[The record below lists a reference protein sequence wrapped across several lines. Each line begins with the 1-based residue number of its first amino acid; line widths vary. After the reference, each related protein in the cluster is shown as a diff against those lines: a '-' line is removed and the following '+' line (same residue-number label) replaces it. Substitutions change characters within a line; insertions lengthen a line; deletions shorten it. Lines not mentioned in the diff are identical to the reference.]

1 MVVASIEENILK
13 KVKVSSSELDNILSF
28 FQEKKI
34 EKKEHLLLEGNHC
47 REIAFVKKGGLYS
60 YFVDEEGEKVTI
72 SIGFE
77 DYWMGDLYS
86 FFTGKPSE
94 MNVVSIEPSEVM
106 TITLA
111 NFEKATEAV
120 PRFERYFRLL
130 LQNAYIESQRRIGRI
145 NSQEVKQRYLDLIER
160 HPDIIQR
167 VPQGVVASY
176 LGIKTQSL
184 SRIRKQLFSK

>member
-1 MVVASIEENILK
+1 LENNLLKKNILNR
-13 KVKVSSSELDNILSF
+13 VQLSSEELDTIFSF
-28 FQEKKI
+28 FSEKKLT
-34 EKKEHLLLEGNHC
+34 KKEYLLLEGNPC

-60 YFVDEEGEKVTI
+60 YFVDEAGEKVTI

-77 DYWMGDLYS
+77 DYWIGDLFS

-94 MNVVSIEPSEVM
+94 MNIVSIEPSEIM
-106 TITLA
+106 TISLH
-111 NFEKATEAV
+111 NFEKATKAV

-160 HPDIIQR
+160 HPDLIQR
-167 VPQGVVASY
+167 VPQGIVASY